1 MAPSMISLPPADCC
15 AKGTIHEGTTT
26 GTMEKIGDIDAYFA
40 RPANNSTE
48 KAVIIFG
55 DIFGIYQNIKLVADN
70 FAARGFLA
78 IVPDML
84 DGDTLSTEDFDNKK
98 LDIPA
103 WVQRH
108 PPHAVDPIVA
118 KVIAHLRETLKVEK
132 IAGVGYCFGA
142 KYVVRNLKGDG
153 LLDSGYLAH
162 PSFIT
167 TDEFLAITKPVSI
180 AASEIDSIFTQQH
193 RYDAEKV
200 LIDLKIP
207 FQINVYGG
215 VDHGFAL
222 RADMS
227 VKKNLYAMEDA
238 FKQAVAWFE
247 NWL

>member
-1 MAPSMISLPPADCC
+1 MAPSMISLPPAACC
-15 AKGTIHEGTTT
+15 AKGTLHEGTTT
-26 GTMEKIGDIDAYFA
+26 GTMEKIGDIDVYFA
-40 RPANNSTE
+40 RPASNSTE

-55 DIFGIYQNIKLVADN
+55 DIFGIYQNAKLVADN
-70 FAARGFLA
+70 FAARGLLT
-78 IVPDML
+78 IVPELM
-84 DGDTLSTEDFDNKK
+84 DGDTLSTDDFDSKNV
-98 LDIPA
+98 DIPA

-108 PPHAVDPIVA
+108 PPDLVDPIVA
-118 KVIAHLRETLKVEK
+118 KVIAHLRETLKVER

-142 KYVVRNLKGDG
+142 KYVVRNLKGEG

-167 TDEFLAITKPVSI
+167 TDEFWAITKPVSI
-180 AASEIDSIFTQQH
+180 AASEIDSIFTQKN
-193 RYDAEKV
+193 RYDAEKI

>member
-1 MAPSMISLPPADCC
+1 MAPSMISLPPAACC
-15 AKGTIHEGTTT
+15 AKITKHEGTTT
-26 GTMEKIGDIDAYFA
+26 GTMEKIGNIDAYFS

-48 KAVIIFG
+48 NAIIIFG
-55 DIFGIYQNIKLVADN
+55 DIFGIYQNIKLVADS

-78 IVPDML
+78 VVPDML
-84 DGDTLSTEDFDNKK
+84 NGDTLSIEDYDNKNV
-98 LDIPA
+98 DIPA

-108 PPHAVDPIVA
+108 LPDSVDPIIE
-118 KVIAHLRETLKVEK
+118 KVIAHLRETLKVNK

-142 KYVVRNLKGDG
+142 KYVVRNLKGEG

-167 TDEFLAITKPVSI
+167 TEEFRAITKPVSI
-180 AASEIDSIFTQQH
+180 AASEIDGIFTREN
-193 RYDAEKV
+193 RYEAEKILV
-200 LIDLKIP
+200 DLGVP

-215 VDHGFAL
+215 VSHGFAL